1 MNSPG
6 ADSHSLLVRA
16 RSVLLDAIDALAG
29 QKSSV
34 VLIGAQAVYL
44 HTGSL
49 NIALAEATKDADLAL
64 DPRLLV
70 DDPLIEAAMAAA
82 GFYQDVGGQ
91 PGAWLSVD
99 GIPVDLMVPE
109 SLAGAG
115 DKQARAARIPPHAR
129 NAIRRARGLEAAV
142 VDCADMAVHALDP
155 SDSRVR
161 TIKVAGPAALLIA
174 KTHKIAER
182 VGAPTRLNDKDAHDI
197 YRLLRSQETSLLA
210 RKLRALREN
219 DISRECTEYAIAQI
233 KVLFAPGPDAIGSAM
248 AGRAEEAVGDPD
260 VVSTATALLAA
271 DLLTAL
277 DGDDN

>member
-1 MNSPG
+1 MSNPG
-6 ADSHSLLVRA
+6 DDSGNLLVRA
-16 RSVLLDAIDALAG
+16 RAVLLDAVDALAG

-70 DDPLIEAAMAAA
+70 DDPLIETAMATA
-82 GFYQDVGGQ
+82 GFYQDAGGQ

-155 SDSRVR
+155 SDGRVR

-197 YRLLRSQETSLLA
+197 YRLLRSQETPVLA
-210 RKLRALREN
+210 RKLRALRDD

-233 KVLFAPGPDAIGSAM
+233 KVLFASGPGAMGSAM